1 MKAVVT
7 SFSMTVSQAQK
18 IGEHLRG
25 VKNRSSWIVDAIM
38 KKIRSEDE
46 FHIDDVH
53 YRSLLI
59 NLKNRDETPEHLKV
73 LLQAEL
79 NKN

>member
-7 SFSMTVSQAQK
+7 SFSMSIRQASQ

-25 VKNRSSWIVDAIM
+25 VKNRSAWIVDAIM
-38 KKIRSEDE
+38 KKINDEDK
-46 FHIDDVH
+46 FSVADIPT
-53 YRSLLI
+53 RQLMGALLS
-59 NLKNRDETPEHLKV
+59 REDSPDHLKV
-73 LLQAEL
+73 LLLNEL

>member
-7 SFSMTVSQAQK
+7 SFSMSLSQAQR

-25 VKNRSSWIVDAIM
+25 VKNRSAWIVDAIQ
-38 KKIRSEDE
+38 KKIKEEASFDE
-46 FHIDDVH
+46 WDIP

-59 NLKNRDETPEHLKV
+59 VLKNNKETPEHLKV

-79 NKN
+79 NKV

>member
-7 SFSMTVSQAQK
+7 SFSMNLIQAQK
-18 IGEHLRG
+18 IGDHLRG
-25 VKNRSSWIVDAIM
+25 VKNRSAWIVDAIL
-38 KKIRSEDE
+38 KKIKGEESFNEWD
-46 FHIDDVH
+46 IS

-59 NLKNRDETPEHLKV
+59 LLKNNKETPEHLKV

-79 NKN
+79 NKV